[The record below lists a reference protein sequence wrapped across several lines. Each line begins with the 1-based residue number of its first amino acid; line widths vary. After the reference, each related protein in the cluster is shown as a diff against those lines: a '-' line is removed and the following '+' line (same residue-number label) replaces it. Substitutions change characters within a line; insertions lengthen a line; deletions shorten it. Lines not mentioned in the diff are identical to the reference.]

1 MNSMGS
7 YPDDRLAT
15 DHNATTVRWH
25 ILLLLMG
32 FAFLGHFNRI
42 SISVAGTERIMKE
55 YELTTV
61 QMGSVYSAYL
71 VIYTL
76 FMIPGGWLID
86 RNGAKFALVVM
97 GVGSG
102 LFVILTGCVGYLTIS
117 ALVLPALWSVR
128 ALTGLAS
135 HPLHPAAG
143 RSVGTWMPWHSRAMS
158 NGLVNASALIGIAST
173 FYVFGALIDWID
185 WPLAFMV
192 SGLATVGLALVW
204 MLYASNSPAEHAQ
217 VNAAELS
224 VIASKPARGSVAHG
238 LQRST
243 DSLVRASDKP
253 QPCTFDN

>member
-15 DHNATTVRWH
+15 DHNATTVRWR

-86 RNGAKFALVVM
+86 RNGAKVRSGGDGCWLRTVCDSY
-97 GVGSG
+97 GVRWLSDD
-102 LFVILTGCVGYLTIS
+102 LRPSVAS
-117 ALVLPALWSVR
+117 ALVR
-128 ALTGLAS
+128 T
-135 HPLHPAAG
+135 
-143 RSVGTWMPWHSRAMS
+143 
-158 NGLVNASALIGIAST
+158 
-173 FYVFGALIDWID
+173 
-185 WPLAFMV
+185 
-192 SGLATVGLALVW
+192 
-204 MLYASNSPAEHAQ
+204 
-217 VNAAELS
+217 
-224 VIASKPARGSVAHG
+224 
-238 LQRST
+238 ST
-243 DSLVRASDKP
+243 DGLGKRPVAPSCGS
-253 QPCTFDN
+253 